1 MDAGAR
7 LQAVK
12 RLTWLVGAIVLWG
25 AAIFLKLISIQ
36 VIHHKKYLAMAR
48 QQQEMKVEIP
58 APRGTIFDRNGQ
70 PLAMSVPVDSV
81 SVNPQRVP
89 NLSVAA
95 EVLSTV
101 LNIDRA
107 ELDQRL
113 RRAAQA
119 KKGFLWVK
127 RKIKAAESERLKS
140 LHLDWIDYHPESIR
154 VYPGGQVASHVI
166 GMLYVEE
173 KDEKGAAGIE
183 KALDNELRGRAGTE
197 RLLTDVHRRGLDSEV
212 SLAAQVG
219 KSITLSLDQTIQ
231 YAAEIALQDAVERN
245 HAKTGSIVVMNPNTG
260 EVYALAN
267 YPTYDP
273 NVAPSKNEPK
283 GARLNLGA
291 SVPFEPGSVFK
302 VVTLTAALETT
313 NIRPS
318 TIINCGSGA
327 MNFFGRVV
335 HEAKHGYGSISMA
348 DVLAHSSNIGAI
360 QIGLK
365 VGEQNLLDYVHRFGF
380 GAKSGVLLP
389 AEASGRVRKLERWTK
404 TSIASVAMGQE
415 ISTTTLQLARACSVI
430 ANGGMLVKPRLV
442 LKDGDVEQ
450 KVEAPVRVIRPG
462 TAITM
467 RQMMEGVVI
476 KPFGTGFHLPR
487 INGYSFAGKTGS
499 AQIYDV
505 ESHHYTHL
513 YNASFMGFAPVSNP
527 SVVVVVSV
535 NGSKGFG
542 APVAG
547 PAFSSVMTVAL
558 RALDV
563 PKDLPETVDP
573 TSEDQKTLL
582 ARAATRGAEADNE
595 ADAVMADENSH
606 EPNILEEEDMV
617 PTLATAAAVTPPATI
632 PVTSPI
638 AQAIVPKKPEGP
650 QVPNFRGKTMRAVM
664 EEAAE
669 LGLRVMVAGSGVA
682 RQQVPPPGSVL
693 QPGEPIRV
701 QFAR

>member
-7 LQAVK
+7 LRAVK

-25 AAIFLKLISIQ
+25 VAIFLKLISLQ
-36 VIHHKKYLAMAR
+36 LIHHKKYLAMAR
-48 QQQEMKVEIP
+48 QQQEMKVELP
-58 APRGTIFDRNGQ
+58 AARGNIYDRNGQ
-70 PLAMSVPVDSV
+70 PLAMSLPVDSV
-81 SVNPQRVP
+81 SVNPRRVP
-89 NLSVAA
+89 NLSIAS
-95 EVLSTV
+95 EVLASI
-101 LNIDRA
+101 LNIDRE
-107 ELDQRL
+107 ELAGRL
-113 RRAAQA
+113 QNAVEL

-127 RKIKAAESERLKS
+127 RKIRPAESERLKS
-140 LHLDWIDYHPESIR
+140 LHLDWIDFHPESSR
-154 VYPGGQVASHVI
+154 TYPAGPVASHVL

-173 KDEKGAAGIE
+173 DEERGAAGIE
-183 KALDNELRGRAGTE
+183 KALDSELRGHAGTE
-197 RLLTDVHRRGLDSEV
+197 RLLTDVHRRGLDSQI
-212 SLAAQVG
+212 SLAAQAG
-219 KSITLSLDQTIQ
+219 KSITLTIDEAIQ
-231 YAAEIALQDAVERN
+231 FTAEKYLRLAVESN
-245 HAKTGSIVVMNPNTG
+245 HASTGSIVAMNPNSG
-260 EVYALAN
+260 EVYAMAN

-273 NVAPSKNEPK
+273 NLPPSKNEPP

-302 VVTLTAALETT
+302 VVTLSAALETT
-313 NIRPS
+313 NIRPD

-365 VGEQNLLDYVHRFGF
+365 VGEKNLLDYVHRFGF
-380 GAKSGVLLP
+380 GSKSGVPLP

-430 ANGGMLVKPRLV
+430 ANGGLLVKPRLV
-442 LKDGDVEQ
+442 LKDGDIAQQYEQ
-450 KVEAPVRVIRPG
+450 PVRVIRPE

-487 INGYSFAGKTGS
+487 ISGYSFGGKTGS

-505 ESHHYTHL
+505 ASHHYTHL
-513 YNASFMGFAPVSNP
+513 YNASFMGFAPVNNP
-527 SVVVVVSV
+527 SIVVVVTV

-547 PAFSSVMTVAL
+547 PAFSAVMAEAL
-558 RALDV
+558 RVMDV
-563 PKDLPETVDP
+563 PKDLPETIDP
-573 TSEDQKTLL
+573 KSDDQKMLL
-582 ARAATRGAEADNE
+582 AKAATRADADNA
-595 ADAVMADENSH
+595 ADAVMGDESSPQ
-606 EPNILEEEDMV
+606 PNILEEEDTV
-617 PTLATAAAVTPPATI
+617 PSMATAAAVTI
-632 PVTSPI
+632 PV
-638 AQAIVPKKPEGP
+638 AQVIIPKKPEGS
-650 QVPNFRGKTMRAVM
+650 QAPNFRGKTMRAVM
-664 EEAAE
+664 EEATE
-669 LGLRVMVAGSGVA
+669 LGLRIMVAGSGVA
-682 RQQVPPPGSVL
+682 RQQVPPPGSIL
-693 QPGEPIRV
+693 QPGEAIRV